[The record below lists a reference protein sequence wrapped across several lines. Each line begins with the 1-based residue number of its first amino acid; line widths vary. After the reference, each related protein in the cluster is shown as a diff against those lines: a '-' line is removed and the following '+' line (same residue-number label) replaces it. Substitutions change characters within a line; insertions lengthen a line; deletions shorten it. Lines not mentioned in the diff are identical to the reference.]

1 MLFENNNI
9 LLVKWLSNRSHTLL
23 KLSRIV
29 IIIHILGNDRL
40 AFRPGAGVCDFQI
53 ENSVANFHRKIIL
66 ARKMQM

>member
-40 AFRPGAGVCDFQI
+40 AFRPGGGGRGMRFS
-53 ENSVANFHRKIIL
+53 NRKFRRQL
-66 ARKMQM
+66 S